1 MKVLIAEDDA
11 GELELYRIAFAA
23 RGHETVLA
31 MNGAEC
37 VNAYKS
43 ALAVLIQSRDLPSE
57 RRPFDAVVLDY
68 RMPKVDGLEAAGE
81 ILRLN
86 RNQRI
91 IFASAYVKQTL
102 AESVKQFEQVIEL
115 IQKPFE
121 PKTLVELVEDTST
134 PAALHEINR
143 LIGKFDPHSPNDEQ
157 IDELLEILKKAQKLG
172 LR

>member
-23 RGHETVLA
+23 RGHETVLV
-31 MNGAEC
+31 MNGEEC
-37 VNAYKS
+37 VSAYKD
-43 ALAVLIQSRDLPSE
+43 ALTVLTQSKEMPSE

-68 RMPKVDGLEAAGE
+68 RMPKVDGLAAARE

-86 RNQRI
+86 KSQRI
-91 IFASAYVKQTL
+91 VFASAYVKQTL

-121 PKTLVELVEDTST
+121 PKVLVELVEDTST

-143 LIGKFDPHSPNDEQ
+143 LIGQFDPSRPNEEQ
-157 IDELLEILKKAQKLG
+157 IDELLKILKKAQRAG
-172 LR
+172 LC